1 MKSMPMRLSILMSL
15 SALALTGCDK
25 FSFEEREV
33 KTDAG
38 EWEITLTTRVPSSD
52 TVVTKID
59 KYCLTNE
66 QVNDLIIANRYIPD
80 EENCDNDMTKF
91 KADKNVTRQVWS
103 CSHPV
108 TGTFKATLVT
118 GQGTNVF
125 DKFVVLEGDNIV
137 SLYSK
142 QMRNAGLK
150 KPPTSGDKI
159 EIVELGVFKK
169 AEALNNDCERKKKS
183 EIRAKNRELSVSTTG
198 TGSSGGSSNTETKT
212 KLTDFLTD

>member
-1 MKSMPMRLSILMSL
+1 MKFMPARFSILIGL
-15 SALALTGCDK
+15 STLALTGCDK
-25 FSFEEREV
+25 FSFEERVV

-38 EWEITLTTRVPSSD
+38 EWEITLTTRVPGSD
-52 TVVTKID
+52 TAVTKID
-59 KYCLTNE
+59 KYCLTSE

-80 EENCDNDMTKF
+80 EENCDSDMAKF
-91 KADKNVTRQVWS
+91 KTDKNVTRQVWN

-108 TGTFKATLVT
+108 TGAFTATLVT

-125 DKFVVLEGDNIV
+125 DKFVVLEGNNIV

-150 KPPTSGDKI
+150 KPPTTGDKI
-159 EIVELGVFKK
+159 EIVELGVFKE
-169 AEALNNDCERKKKS
+169 AEALNNNCSQKKKS
-183 EIRAKNRELSVSTTG
+183 EIRAKNRELSVSSTG
-198 TGSSGGSSNTETKT
+198 TGSRGGSSNTEVKT